1 MTLLDQILLLA
12 TGLVSIYLIWRFY
25 GAYSKD
31 KHIFYI
37 YYMLSFAVL
46 LISGV
51 LLIFL
56 GWGILSSPY
65 ILTVASLIPLGISL
79 GLITQFLPQYGKIY
93 TWFAALGLLII
104 AITSIGDMS
113 FKSIAVPL
121 FHGVAGLIIFVLP
134 IYLSFFK
141 KTEPGS
147 FSLVS
152 LGGVLIS
159 IGGMALAFLNAGK
172 PLFGFMTEDMIL
184 TILAPILLLM
194 SLCFAWGFMKD
205 IKSR

>member
-25 GAYSKD
+25 GAYSKT
-31 KHIFYI
+31 KHIYDI
-37 YYMLSFAVL
+37 YYMISFAVL

-56 GWGILSSPY
+56 GWDILSSPY
-65 ILTVASLIPLGISL
+65 VLTVTSLMPLGISL
-79 GLITQFLPQYGKIY
+79 GLVMQFLPKYGKLY
-93 TWFAALGLLII
+93 TWFAAIGLVLI
-104 AITSIGDMS
+104 AATSIGGMS
-113 FKSIAVPL
+113 IKSAIVPI
-121 FHGVAGLIIFVLP
+121 FHGVAGLIIVVLP
-134 IYLSFFK
+134 IYLAFFK
-141 KTEPGS
+141 KNEPGG

-152 LGGVLIS
+152 LGGLLIS

-172 PLFGFMTEDMIL
+172 PLFGFMTGEVIL
-184 TILAPILLLM
+184 AILAPLLLLM
-194 SLCFAWGFMKD
+194 ALCFTWGFVKD